1 MRMVTGLPVVV
12 GLGVAA
18 LAVVLS
24 GSDDGAPAEPGPAA
38 VPRELAAY
46 SLLTGNVS
54 TSPPGPAVALYQ
66 HGYGVEL
73 LDFPQAV
80 VLGAGGD
87 VYRRVDAAE
96 DRAGAETQGDPAPML
111 LSPDGTKVAV
121 GDHDTDRPDVV
132 VVDLLTGDTTTHPL
146 PTGRSVLPVAWSRD
160 GRTLAHL
167 LSPEPTNPYTGE
179 RIAGQLG
186 LLDLEDDTADVL
198 PDADV
203 TAVAFSPD
211 GAELAVEQAATDSIA
226 DARLR
231 VVDLASGVERD
242 LATDGVL
249 AGPAAWSPDGRLI
262 ATTTLES
269 SGAPV
274 GVPDP
279 GLPTGLSFVDPSGRG
294 SDVPSALELPLAGPG
309 RVLGWTDAGE
319 VVTLL
324 DVEGYDPCCG
334 PEAHTLSRV
343 PIDGASPTTLTSIR
357 DLHSYGVGRVQMASA
372 AVGDLRVVAPDDV
385 DRGPWPWP
393 WRIGLALGAG
403 LVAWFVARLALRIV
417 RRRRS

>member
-1 MRMVTGLPVVV
+1 
-12 GLGVAA
+12 
-18 LAVVLS
+18 
-24 GSDDGAPAEPGPAA
+24 
-38 VPRELAAY
+38 
-46 SLLTGNVS
+46 
-54 TSPPGPAVALYQ
+54 
-66 HGYGVEL
+66 
-73 LDFPQAV
+73 
-80 VLGAGGD
+80 
-87 VYRRVDAAE
+87 
-96 DRAGAETQGDPAPML
+96 
-111 LSPDGTKVAV
+111 
-121 GDHDTDRPDVV
+121 
-132 VVDLLTGDTTTHPL
+132 
-146 PTGRSVLPVAWSRD
+146 
-160 GRTLAHL
+160 
-167 LSPEPTNPYTGE
+167 
-179 RIAGQLG
+179 
-186 LLDLEDDTADVL
+186 
-198 PDADV
+198 
-203 TAVAFSPD
+203 VAFSPD

-231 VVDLASGVERD
+231 VVDLATGVERD

-343 PIDGASPTTLTSIR
+343 PIDGASPTPLTRIGN
-357 DLHSYGVGRVQMASA
+357 LQGYGVGRFQMASSLA
-372 AVGDLRVVAPDDV
+372 EDLAVVDPDDV
-385 DRGPWPWP
+385 DRGPWPWL
-393 WRIGLALGAG
+393 WRVGLASVVGLAAWLAAR
-403 LVAWFVARLALRIV
+403 LVAYVL

>member
-1 MRMVTGLPVVV
+1 MRTVGGLPVVV
-12 GLGVAA
+12 GLGAAA
-18 LAVVLS
+18 LAVVLT
-24 GSDDGAPAEPGPAA
+24 GSDDGAPAEPGAAA
-38 VPRELAAY
+38 VPSQLAAY
-46 SLLTGNVS
+46 SLLTGDVS
-54 TSPPGPAVALYQ
+54 GSPPGPAVALFQ

-73 LDFPQAV
+73 IDFPQAV

-111 LSPDGTKVAV
+111 LSPDGTRVAV
-121 GDHDTDRPDVV
+121 GDHDTQDPDVV

-167 LSPEPTNPYTGE
+167 LSPAPTDPYTGE
-179 RIAGQLG
+179 RIAGQVG
-186 LLDLEDDTADVL
+186 LLDLDDDTADVL
-198 PDADV
+198 PDTDV

-211 GAELAVEQAATDSIA
+211 GAELAVEQADTDSVA

-279 GLPTGLSFVDPSGRG
+279 GLPTGLSFADPSGRG

-343 PIDGASPTTLTSIR
+343 PIDGASPTPLTRIGN
-357 DLHSYGVGRVQMASA
+357 LQGYGVGRFQMASSLA
-372 AVGDLRVVAPDDV
+372 EDLAVVDPDDV
-385 DRGPWPWP
+385 DRGPWPWL
-393 WRIGLALGAG
+393 WRVGLASVVGLAAWLAAR
-403 LVAWFVARLALRIV
+403 LVAYVL

>member
-372 AVGDLRVVAPDDV
+372 AIGDLRVVAPDDV